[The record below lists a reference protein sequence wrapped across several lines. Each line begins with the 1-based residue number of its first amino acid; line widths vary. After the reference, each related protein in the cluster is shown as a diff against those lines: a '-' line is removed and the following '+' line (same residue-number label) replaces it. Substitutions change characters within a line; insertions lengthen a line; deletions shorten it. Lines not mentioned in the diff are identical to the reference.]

1 MVIQEAIED
10 EQKIDIA
17 LNMYTFKRSSL
28 LQSSVVAFLSRLKAD
43 DEELINLRKVF
54 MDLNTSKTG
63 KLSVDEIKAGTEK
76 VKDQFKKSLG
86 KEKSFEPDW
95 EKLAKC
101 ITVDGNGEIGFDEF
115 VTAASDRYR
124 LITGEGHLKQAF
136 DILDVDKDGEISTDE
151 LKRAFAYGNMGAGL
165 QKEKSEGVSDA
176 MWDELL
182 ANIDKDGDGKINFQ
196 EFSDHMLEL
205 VDKGRYDT
213 RDHTRQELSQIS

>member
-1 MVIQEAIED
+1 
-10 EQKIDIA
+10 
-17 LNMYTFKRSSL
+17 
-28 LQSSVVAFLSRLKAD
+28 
-43 DEELINLRKVF
+43 
-54 MDLNTSKTG
+54 MDLNTSKSG
-63 KLSVDEIKAGTEK
+63 KLTVDEIKAGTEK

-151 LKRAFAYGNMGAGL
+151 LKQAFAYGNMGAGL
-165 QKEKSEGVSDA
+165 QKEKSEGVSDG

-182 ANIDKDGDGKINFQ
+182 ANIDKDGDGKINF
-196 EFSDHMLEL
+196 
-205 VDKGRYDT
+205 
-213 RDHTRQELSQIS
+213 